1 MRHWHEVPVSKLIA
15 VSDAAYE
22 TEGVCEADQSQAS
35 FMAEILVAH
44 ARFDELKS
52 GELALRN

>member
-1 MRHWHEVPVSKLIA
+1 MHHWHEVPVSKLIA

>member
-1 MRHWHEVPVSKLIA
+1 M
-15 VSDAAYE
+15 SDAAYE

-52 GELALRN
+52 GELALRNWRH